1 MPNEIHK
8 ITIQL
13 RAPRGKDP
21 GKVAI
26 GHYVVADSFVVL
38 TDETGKPTG
47 DSKRHLDPGGDAR
60 LLACRMLK
68 RRQSAASGGAFS
80 GPIQYPKIGY

>member
-1 MPNEIHK
+1 MPNEVHR

-26 GHYVVADSFVVL
+26 GHYCIADSHVVL
-38 TDETGKPTG
+38 TDEAGKPTG
-47 DSKRHLDPGGDAR
+47 SKRHLDPGGDAR
-60 LLACRMLK
+60 LLACRML
-68 RRQSAASGGAFS
+68 RSQRSIGG
-80 GPIQYPKIGY
+80 GDINRPLQYPKLRF